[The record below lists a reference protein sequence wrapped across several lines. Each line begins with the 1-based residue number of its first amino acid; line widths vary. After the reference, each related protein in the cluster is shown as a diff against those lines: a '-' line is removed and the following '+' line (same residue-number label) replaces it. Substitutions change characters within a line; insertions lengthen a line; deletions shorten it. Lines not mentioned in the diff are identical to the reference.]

1 MQFKADTR
9 KNYIASLIDT
19 FAANKNSFVM
29 PLLGSSIKVE
39 VAHLA
44 HACHD
49 LTVNAVHFEQDFL
62 PAQALITQ
70 QTVAR
75 GLHVAAYYLAFEL
88 ERRTGT
94 VEPLPF
100 PLHYMLTIDALRL
113 PRETEG
119 RLVRSGLMF
128 VGDVAS
134 ASPARLRSALRNGN
148 LVNLVTERMV
158 CRGFL
163 ETPTAPWPSDTPDAL
178 TPEVVIQELDHPML
192 AVGIEQLGLRPA
204 KTRRL
209 HEAGFATL
217 GALARASHSDLI
229 RIGNIGQ
236 SSLDAIDDA
245 LAGVGL
251 SVGCLWIATHMGP
264 YQTRG

>member
-1 MQFKADTR
+1 
-9 KNYIASLIDT
+9 
-19 FAANKNSFVM
+19 M
-29 PLLGSSIKVE
+29 PLLGSSIDVE

-44 HACHD
+44 DVCRRLTLHA
-49 LTVNAVHFEQDFL
+49 LHFEQDFL

-88 ERRTGT
+88 EQRRGT
-94 VEPLPF
+94 VDRLPF
-100 PLHYMLTIDALRL
+100 PLQYILTIDALRL

-119 RLVRSGLMF
+119 RLARSGLMF

-158 CRGFL
+158 WRGFL
-163 ETPTAPWPSDTPDAL
+163 ETPNAAWPSDTPDAL
-178 TPEVVIQELDHPML
+178 TPEVIMRELDHPML

-204 KTRRL
+204 KTLRL
-209 HEAGFATL
+209 QDAGFSTI

-236 SSLDAIDDA
+236 SSRDAIDDA

-251 SVGCLWIATHMGP
+251 SVGCLWMATHMGP
-264 YQTRG
+264 YQTRE